1 MRRPDAR
8 IKPSL
13 LTTISQQGIGTSD
26 KSTHEVCRRDH
37 DTSAQML
44 RTIWSNSNEKAA
56 DMRLS
61 TTCPLRKMGAN
72 TLLKSFG
79 PKYTDEVRHF
89 IPIMYAE

>member
-1 MRRPDAR
+1 
-8 IKPSL
+8 
-13 LTTISQQGIGTSD
+13 
-26 KSTHEVCRRDH
+26 
-37 DTSAQML
+37 ML